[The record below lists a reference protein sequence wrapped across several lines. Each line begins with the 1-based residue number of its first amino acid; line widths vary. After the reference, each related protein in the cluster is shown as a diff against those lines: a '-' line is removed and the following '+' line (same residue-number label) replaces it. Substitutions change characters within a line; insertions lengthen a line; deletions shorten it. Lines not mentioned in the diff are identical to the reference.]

1 MDSYAFPE
9 VKHLCH
15 SVGCARNRHQ
25 FHSEVEVIS
34 LDAGLRKDGIP
45 ALDLWD
51 LVMEVFRF
59 PNQLKKSKRRVQG
72 NILRNT
78 PSNKHTQNQTNVPI
92 QQDTLELSNVDN
104 VSLNAKSS
112 LFGAMFCIFED
123 NEAVIRMII
132 KGRSPTMRHVS
143 RTHRV
148 ALNWLFDRINLDPK
162 FRSVTLTPNT
172 SPQTS

>member
-1 MDSYAFPE
+1 MHFRKSNI
-9 VKHLCH
+9 LCH

-51 LVMEVFRF
+51 LVMEVFRSS
-59 PNQLKKSKRRVQG
+59 PNQLKENPNVEYKG

-104 VSLNAKSS
+104 VSSNAKSS

-123 NEAVIRMII
+123 NEAVIRMIME
-132 KGRSPTMRHVS
+132 GRSPTMRHVS

-148 ALNWLFDRINLDPK
+148 ALDWLFDRINLDSK
-162 FRSVTLTPNT
+162 IQIRYIVAKHQIADIF
-172 SPQTS
+172 